1 MKNKDIAKVSTT
13 KRIIEIQND
22 IKKRLG
28 VYSKQELE
36 KLTQTFKAREDLR
49 AKGLEDFKK
58 KLAQDYD
65 PKTLPKI
72 WKDPIGWF
80 VKRRLIASISTRLL
94 INMERVNG
102 EHETFFIN
110 LDLNSFIWEKNT
122 YMVDINTRYYSV
134 QGKCFCLDYHE
145 QYTLPIKRAIPI
157 KDIRNQITNA
167 YPQISFASDP
177 NLLKLFVES
186 DVIKKIL
193 QGSAI
198 EDMFNLFK
206 ILMFVN
212 LIIGF
217 ITLMVVIFK

>member
-1 MKNKDIAKVSTT
+1 
-13 KRIIEIQND
+13 
-22 IKKRLG
+22 
-28 VYSKQELE
+28 
-36 KLTQTFKAREDLR
+36 
-49 AKGLEDFKK
+49 
-58 KLAQDYD
+58 
-65 PKTLPKI
+65 
-72 WKDPIGWF
+72 
-80 VKRRLIASISTRLL
+80 
-94 INMERVNG
+94 MERVNG